1 MLAWIITSA
10 VLLVVCIGFEV
21 YIIRMKRELRN
32 IKQELR
38 ATTDK
43 SYNRQISVDL
53 QDKDL
58 IAKVV
63 MLEAGEKS
71 PECQQAVAEVILN
84 RLVRWGYSD
93 YVPGVLYSEN
103 RFSGPLY
110 RSPLPDITP
119 SEEHYTAV
127 EKAYSG
133 PYIFPNDYVTY
144 FGTTA
149 WNESVWGELDGIT
162 FCYFS

>member
-58 IAKVV
+58 IAMTTQLNKKFG
-63 MLEAGEKS
+63 LSEAIEAG
-71 PECQQAVAEVILN
+71 N
-84 RLVRWGYSD
+84 REG
-93 YVPGVLYSEN
+93 G
-103 RFSGPLY
+103 
-110 RSPLPDITP
+110 
-119 SEEHYTAV
+119 EEH
-127 EKAYSG
+127 S
-133 PYIFPNDYVTY
+133 
-144 FGTTA
+144 
-149 WNESVWGELDGIT
+149 
-162 FCYFS
+162 